1 MVFVKEK
8 SLFIFFVLVSILAL
22 VFGVQLDALK
32 MNHWVILGANTLL
45 FAISIF
51 TLFMH
56 QASIKSANPK
66 AFINSVMVGMIVK
79 LLVIGV
85 AILLYIDKA
94 GVNKNVYAVYVGML
108 LYLVYTALEVNIAL
122 QLNKKPNANH

>member
-1 MVFVKEK
+1 MVFVKAK
-8 SLFIFFVLVSILAL
+8 SILIIFLL
-22 VFGVQLDALK
+22 VTILAFAFGAQLDALK
-32 MNHWVILGANTLL
+32 MNHWVILGANLLL

-79 LLVIGV
+79 LLVIGA
-85 AILLYIDKA
+85 AILLYVNMA
-94 GVNKNVYAVYVGML
+94 GANKNVYAVYTGML

-122 QLNKKPNANH
+122 QLNKKPNANN

>member
-1 MVFVKEK
+1 MVFVKAK
-8 SLFIFFVLVSILAL
+8 SILIIFVLVTVLAFA
-22 VFGVQLDALK
+22 FGSQLDALK
-32 MNHWVILGANTLL
+32 MNHWVILGANLLL

-56 QASIKSANPK
+56 QASIKSTNPK

-79 LLVIGV
+79 LLVIGA
-85 AILLYIDKA
+85 AILLYVNKA
-94 GVNKNVYAVYVGML
+94 GANKNVYAVYAGML

-122 QLNKKPNANH
+122 QLNKKPNVNH